1 MIKKTIK
8 PEKKDIKLKIV
19 DIVMFVIVVTL
30 VITTLVNVDKF
41 FFKRPDFDQV
51 YYETPYLKYYPMD
64 ENCDYLQE
72 PQATIISDCQKDRGD
87 IIYKKDCQVDCDF
100 RNKTNQEVLKN
111 YNRKI
116 SWFRMILS
124 LVVSIVVLY
133 LPFKQK
139 DKLIYYAIITGSLIT
154 LVFTTIVSY
163 NYIDTN
169 LFSLI
174 TIVELLVVWL
184 IYKKITK
191 DQ

>member
-1 MIKKTIK
+1 
-8 PEKKDIKLKIV
+8 
-19 DIVMFVIVVTL
+19 
-30 VITTLVNVDKF
+30 
-41 FFKRPDFDQV
+41 
-51 YYETPYLKYYPMD
+51 
-64 ENCDYLQE
+64 
-72 PQATIISDCQKDRGD
+72 
-87 IIYKKDCQVDCDF
+87 
-100 RNKTNQEVLKN
+100 
-111 YNRKI
+111 
-116 SWFRMILS
+116 MILS